1 VPLDRD
7 LASLLD
13 RIRLLLERDAA
24 DPSVPILTELE
35 HTLTDG
41 YAVALELEGERLR
54 LERRIGE
61 LAHTVSG
68 PDDAE
73 ELKDHA
79 QRLQATAQQ
88 IASLREVL
96 PQLQRRVGAGR
107 AVA

>member
-1 VPLDRD
+1 MGRD

-13 RIRLLLERDAA
+13 RIRLLLEQDSA

-41 YAVALELEGERLR
+41 YAVALELEGDRLR

-61 LAHTVSG
+61 LAHTVDG
-68 PDDAE
+68 PQQAD
-73 ELKDHA
+73 ELKDLA
-79 QRLQATAQQ
+79 QRLQATDEDL
-88 IASLREVL
+88 ASLRELL
-96 PQLQRRVGAGR
+96 PELHRRVGAAR